1 MVKSVCL
8 AKACN
13 LLETCTQSNA
23 KLCEPLV
30 IFICISCPLC
40 TKKNMTNIMNCI
52 VLVQALP
59 GSPLDCLLDTIG

>member
-1 MVKSVCL
+1 VVKSVCS
-8 AKACN
+8 ARACN
-13 LLETCTQSNA
+13 LLETCTQSDV

-40 TKKNMTNIMNCI
+40 TKKNIINIMNYI

-59 GSPLDCLLDTIG
+59 GSPLNCLLDTIG